1 MRLQS
6 SQITAKLTVFTKRK
20 TSKIDKMA
28 ETEIEGRFI
37 EVNFGR
43 LEISKERSKHVTFSR
58 PFTDVS
64 FPVF

>member
-1 MRLQS
+1 
-6 SQITAKLTVFTKRK
+6 
-20 TSKIDKMA
+20 MA
-28 ETEIEGRFI
+28 ETEIESKFI

-64 FPVF
+64 LSNVFSE